1 MPHWNFHYNFL
12 ATFINARTS
21 IGVGTSIGSYIVGT
35 IVDKDFGFKHIKVM
49 SIILLEVTNELLL
62 EVTKFDDLRHKNI
75 YQDIMRCVMFLRRMY
90 LRNQM

>member
-1 MPHWNFHYNFL
+1 
-12 ATFINARTS
+12 
-21 IGVGTSIGSYIVGT
+21 
-35 IVDKDFGFKHIKVM
+35 M